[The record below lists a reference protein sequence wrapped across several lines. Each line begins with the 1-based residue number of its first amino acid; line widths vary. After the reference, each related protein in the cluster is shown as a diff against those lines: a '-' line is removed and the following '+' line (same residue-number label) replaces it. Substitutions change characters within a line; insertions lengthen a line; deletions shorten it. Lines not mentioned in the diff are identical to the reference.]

1 MVRRLPSE
9 PEAIASE
16 TTGAWKPASGG
27 LSSAIAWVWSVVASR
42 RTLHVLGAL
51 LVLWCIGALAIPGS
65 LPGRLAGAM
74 SVAGQTTYLSDLLHP
89 VAAWI
94 LRVLLA
100 AMAFVLVVRMA
111 RRLLPSMD
119 GLATNTEPMSL
130 GVIQSVEGGSSQA
143 AAWDHVFA
151 ELDLQSPACEAA
163 EMLKGR
169 PQVLVYPTLGRR
181 LCSQIRIVGIILM
194 IAATLAIWA
203 GASNVVT
210 PALLSGVEY
219 ALPREGGASAQR
231 VTPHALETSSLNGEA
246 SATVWWSE
254 PGESSSYAV
263 SLSETRWRLHRGL
276 WIRIAYVV
284 PAVSLQAYRDD
295 GSLLTLQPVVGDRQG
310 ITEYRAVLDTR
321 EERVLTIPEA
331 GKVLRIVAVTDGA
344 DGDQVL
350 VEVLDGG
357 LGTVVDL
364 LRLPGDTALRV
375 DGMAVEARMEQAC
388 VLTLWKLPGLA
399 LLVLGAIM
407 ALAGLILGHVCPPW
421 RAWIGLAQMGK
432 SGEWQL
438 LLATDPPSLAAT
450 LTRRLGPETE

>member
-1 MVRRLPSE
+1 
-9 PEAIASE
+9 
-16 TTGAWKPASGG
+16 
-27 LSSAIAWVWSVVASR
+27 VVASR
-42 RTLHVLGAL
+42 RTLRVLGAL
-51 LVLWCIGALAIPGS
+51 LVLWCIGVLAIPGS
-65 LPGRLAGAM
+65 LPGRLAGAVA
-74 SVAGQTTYLSDLLHP
+74 VAGQTTFLSDLLHP

-100 AMAFVLVVRMA
+100 AMDFVLVVRMA

-119 GLATNTEPMSL
+119 GLALNTEPISL
-130 GVIQSVEGGSSQA
+130 GLIKCDEGGSSQA

-151 ELDLQSPACEAA
+151 ALGTLSPASDATLPA
-163 EMLKGR
+163 GR
-169 PQVLVYPTLGRR
+169 EQVLVYPTLGRR
-181 LCSQIRIVGIILM
+181 LCSQIPIFGIIVM
-194 IAATLAIWA
+194 IAAILSLWA

-219 ALPREGGASAQR
+219 ALPREAGASAQR
-231 VTPHALETSSLNGEA
+231 VTLHALETSPLAGEA

-254 PGESSSYAV
+254 PGESAPYAV

-331 GKVLRIVAVTDGA
+331 GKVLRIVVVTDDA

-350 VEVLDGG
+350 VEALDGG
-357 LGTVVDL
+357 LGTVVDR

-407 ALAGLILGHVCPPW
+407 ALAGLILRHVCPPW